1 MQIILLSKVENLGS
15 LGDVVNV
22 RNGYA
27 RNFLIPYGKAKAA
40 TRSNVA
46 EFAALRAELEKQAQ
60 SILAAAHVRAKGL
73 SGASVSISAKVGEE
87 GKLFGSI
94 GTAEIADALV
104 AAGHHAEKREVR
116 LPEGP
121 LRHVGEYE
129 ITLHLHAD
137 VNTTV
142 NVTVVG
148 EAEEAHA
155 G

>member
-1 MQIILLSKVENLGS
+1 MQVILLSKVENLGS

-46 EFAALRAELEKQAQ
+46 EFAALRAELELKAKE
-60 SILAAAHVRAKGL
+60 ILAAAQARAKALAGV
-73 SGASVSISAKVGEE
+73 AVSIAAKVGDE

-94 GTAEIADALV
+94 GTSEIAEALS
-104 AAGHHAEKREVR
+104 AAGHAVEKREVR

-121 LRHVGEYE
+121 LRMVGGYE
-129 ITLHLHAD
+129 VTLHLHAA
-137 VNTTV
+137 VNTVV
-142 NVTVVG
+142 NVTIVA
-148 EAEEAHA
+148 EAEAE
-155 G
+155 

>member
-1 MQIILLSKVENLGS
+1 MQVILLSKVENLGS

-46 EFAALRAELEKQAQ
+46 EFAALRAELEKKALE
-60 SILAAAHVRAKGL
+60 ILAGAQARAKTLAGV
-73 SGASVSISAKVGEE
+73 AVSIAAKVGEE

-94 GTAEIADALV
+94 GTAEIADALT
-104 AAGHHAEKREVR
+104 AAGHEVEKREVR

-121 LRHVGEYE
+121 LRLVGDYE
-129 ITLHLHAD
+129 VTLHLHAD
-137 VNTTV
+137 VNTVV
-142 NVTVVG
+142 NVSVVAEE
-148 EAEEAHA
+148 EAE
-155 G
+155 

>member
-1 MQIILLSKVENLGS
+1 MQVILLSKVENLGS

-46 EFAALRAELEKQAQ
+46 EFAALRAELEKKALE
-60 SILAAAHVRAKGL
+60 ILAAAQARAKTLAGV
-73 SGASVSISAKVGEE
+73 AISITAKVGDE

-94 GTAEIADALV
+94 GTAEIAEALS
-104 AAGHHAEKREVR
+104 AAGHAVEKREVR

-121 LRHVGEYE
+121 LRLVGGYE
-129 ITLHLHAD
+129 VTLHLHAD
-137 VNTTV
+137 VNTVV

-148 EAEEAHA
+148 EEA
-155 G
+155 GE